1 METKIMQRKLNAYQ
15 QVLNQSKQENISYR
29 IFDSIEKYIKD
40 GTNQEYS
47 KLIRTKMLSTG
58 HYLCLT
64 ALEYLSNN
72 IPKEIEDSILILI
85 NGIAQRIKMEVKK
98 EFSQDFSQAYK
109 ALEELKKI
117 TK

>member
-1 METKIMQRKLNAYQ
+1 MQRKINAYQ
-15 QVLNQSKQENISYR
+15 KVLNQSKQENVSYR

-40 GTNQEYS
+40 GTNQEYT

-64 ALEYLSNN
+64 ALEYLSNS
-72 IPKEIEDSILILI
+72 IPKEIENSILILI
-85 NGIAQRIKMEVKK
+85 NGIAQKIKLEVEN
-98 EFSQDFSQAYK
+98 EFSQDFSEAYK